1 MFCGLLGH
9 QSRFLTYYLC
19 LIRLLA
25 NCSHGGLLH
34 RAAWPRQMIPASV
47 LEDMGGKAASLLSCE
62 QEQLRSCSSKNT
74 SSFAPK
80 HHLRR
85 TAPIPQ
91 GCSSHADSPAGR
103 RASEVLPP
111 RPGSVAVGG
120 TTEPES
126 GARSRD
132 GSSGRAAPPRGT
144 ARPPFCYSCG
154 LWPSHDPTLGVFS
167 SCVIGT
173 SYEVLPCPSHPAPP
187 KVPVGMFAMV
197 QARRVAGAAQKNIKM

>member
-126 GARSRD
+126 GARSRRWEQRE
-132 GSSGRAAPPRGT
+132 GSASQGHGQAAVLLQLWAVAFPRPN
-144 ARPPFCYSCG
+144 AR
-154 LWPSHDPTLGVFS
+154 GVFFL
-167 SCVIGT
+167 C
-173 SYEVLPCPSHPAPP
+173 YRDLL
-187 KVPVGMFAMV
+187 
-197 QARRVAGAAQKNIKM
+197 